1 MGHNP
6 VDVTSVVQCVII
18 LKTVLIF
25 PFMHVSSFSQI
36 NGTVASLFNEN
47 KSITWICPPKKTAQ
61 LKCLHKVVCCALHMK
76 KPKLSNNP

>member
-36 NGTVASLFNEN
+36 NGTVPSLFNEN
-47 KSITWICPPKKTAQ
+47 KPITWICPPKK
-61 LKCLHKVVCCALHMK
+61 
-76 KPKLSNNP
+76 PPSSNVFTKSSVARFT